1 MQPKSKHNLH
11 SAGNGLLKR
20 QISNVASWLIPSGST
35 ERYKLNENTM
45 HWKFWQQPVSQELPL
60 PVKTNAMSQF
70 DLASQSVDLMRYSE
84 QPGRFGDKKVRRIR
98 IFDPATFSSGPT
110 AIARY
115 HQFQLACDRKA
126 LLFEGLI
133 DIDGQV
139 VLFDRR

>member
-11 SAGNGLLKR
+11 NAGNGLLKR
-20 QISNVASWLIPSGST
+20 QITNVASWLIPSGST
-35 ERYKLNENTM
+35 GQSKLNENTM
-45 HWKFWQQPVSQELPL
+45 HWKFWQQPVSRELPL
-60 PVKTNAMSQF
+60 PVKTTVMSQF

-84 QPGRFGDKKVRRIR
+84 QPGRFGGKKVRRIR

-115 HQFQLACDRKA
+115 HQFQLAGDRTA
-126 LLFEGLI
+126 LLFEGRI
-133 DIDGQV
+133 DLDGQV